1 MSDLWL
7 ELVQSVIE
15 LISLSILGLYLCLQL
30 SHLSLTVILQLLF
43 VFLELYELVVEH
55 FNLLLLGS
63 KHILMVTFQ
72 SIVVHFSVALV
83 AYAVRSGII
92 LSQLTFLVAAWVT
105 YGSTAPLAVLLNISM
120 DHLQL
125 SGKWCLTQHT
135 CLSVKL
141 TDGSDIEW
149 LWQARLVEQSVGIR
163 IQTFPWSCTT
173 S

>member
-1 MSDLWL
+1 M
-7 ELVQSVIE
+7 VQSVIE

-83 AYAVRSGII
+83 AYAVHSGII
-92 LSQLTFLVAAWVT
+92 LSQLTFLVAA
-105 YGSTAPLAVLLNISM
+105 
-120 DHLQL
+120 
-125 SGKWCLTQHT
+125 
-135 CLSVKL
+135 
-141 TDGSDIEW
+141 
-149 LWQARLVEQSVGIR
+149 
-163 IQTFPWSCTT
+163 
-173 S
+173 